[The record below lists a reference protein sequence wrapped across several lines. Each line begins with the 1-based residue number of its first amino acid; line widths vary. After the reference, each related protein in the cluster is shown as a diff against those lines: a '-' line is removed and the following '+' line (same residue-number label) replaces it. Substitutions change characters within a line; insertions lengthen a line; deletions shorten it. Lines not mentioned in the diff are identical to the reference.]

1 MVIPGA
7 LQVQVSLT
15 HVENLCAAVASSL
28 QYFANRPDGAHRFNV
43 ADPLP
48 YDLRAVVGQLLPAVC
63 GRPLTFQE
71 LPLAPLL
78 TLAGLLERLRIPAS
92 FTRFGLAAVTQGCV
106 LDLKKTTRTLDFQP
120 QRDFWEALP
129 ELCAWV
135 GRVGRTAVRGGEA
148 DLPWREMA
156 ADGRAF
162 SLKSPDHKQYR

>member
-1 MVIPGA
+1 MSKI
-7 LQVQVSLT
+7 
-15 HVENLCAAVASSL
+15 CA
-28 QYFANRPDGAHRFNV
+28 QRW
-43 ADPLP
+43 
-48 YDLRAVVGQLLPAVC
+48 PAVCNTLQTGLTVLTGSMWRIPCLTTC

-135 GRVGRTAVRGGEA
+135 GRPLEGERRICPGGR
-148 DLPWREMA
+148 WRRM
-156 ADGRAF
+156 GVHFR
-162 SLKSPDHKQYR
+162 

>member
-1 MVIPGA
+1 M
-7 LQVQVSLT
+7 
-15 HVENLCAAVASSL
+15 
-28 QYFANRPDGAHRFNV
+28 
-43 ADPLP
+43 
-48 YDLRAVVGQLLPAVC
+48 
-63 GRPLTFQE
+63 TFRE
-71 LPLAPLL
+71 LPLAPLQA
-78 TLAGLLERLRIPAS
+78 LAGLLERLRIPAS

-106 LDLKKTTRTLDFQP
+106 LDLKKTTKTLDFQP